1 MGHIIA
7 LSVQER
13 ALTTSE
19 IANKDK
25 EKHNKSGEPVC
36 LSPRNFRQPR
46 YHIQRGVMASNF
58 SDSKLD
64 ILTNAIDQKLPHHT
78 NKIALSETYHDNN
91 LYANYFVHIRCF
103 NYDRFKMIKLLK
115 NVVIIIDA
123 FTDYQLKLSYL
134 LFLLGSWS
142 ST

>member
-1 MGHIIA
+1 MNVLFPLIETHASEYVPNIMKLFEKISENGYEYGSYSMICFALLKFNKKHIYATFEADEMGHIIA

-46 YHIQRGVMASNF
+46 YHIQRGVMASNV
-58 SDSKLD
+58 LD
-64 ILTNAIDQKLPHHT
+64 
-78 NKIALSETYHDNN
+78 
-91 LYANYFVHIRCF
+91 
-103 NYDRFKMIKLLK
+103 K
-115 NVVIIIDA
+115 N
-123 FTDYQLKLSYL
+123 
-134 LFLLGSWS
+134 
-142 ST
+142 